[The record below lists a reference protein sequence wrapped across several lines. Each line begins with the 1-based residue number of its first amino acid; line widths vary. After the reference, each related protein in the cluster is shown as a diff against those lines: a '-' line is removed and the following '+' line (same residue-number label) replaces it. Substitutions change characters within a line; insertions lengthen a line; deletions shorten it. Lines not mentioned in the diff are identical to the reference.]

1 MSQKRL
7 QAMIESGQQMD
18 VKLGNSDVYKLDR
31 TDLRPEKE
39 RAALL
44 LWVYPNR

>member
-1 MSQKRL
+1 
-7 QAMIESGQQMD
+7 MIESGQKMN
-18 VKLGNSDVYKLDR
+18 VKLGNSDVHKLDQ

-44 LWVYPNR
+44 LWGYLN